1 MKYIPSALVAFD
13 SQYLNIGFRVYLRN
27 SLRHPGHL
35 HGAGD
40 VTARPS
46 LSEAAAA
53 AGEGH

>member
-27 SLRHPGHL
+27 PLRHPGHL
-35 HGAGD
+35 RKAGD

-46 LSEAAAA
+46 LSEAAA
-53 AGEGH
+53 GEGH